1 MANPAGVR
9 RTGVSTLPP
18 GPKSGAGLR
27 PSRCV
32 GCLGYTQ
39 VLVSAILPAGC
50 ELLCISL
57 LSFRPQ
63 LPYLKKGWFIFSFLF
78 FFLSKRLN
86 QGGNPLL
93 KQSRGHLRRQERP
106 GSSLESASPVVRTP
120 VSSSSHSA
128 PLQRAEGSFLEYVS

>member
-9 RTGVSTLPP
+9 RTGVSTLPL
-18 GPKSGAGLR
+18 GPKSGAELR
-27 PSRCV
+27 PSKCV

-50 ELLCISL
+50 ELLGISL
-57 LSFRPQ
+57 LCFRPE
-63 LPYLKKGWFIFSFLF
+63 LPYLKKGWFIFSF
-78 FFLSKRLN
+78 FFLSKRLI

-93 KQSRGHLRRQERP
+93 KQSGGHLRRQERP

-128 PLQRAEGSFLEYVS
+128 PLERAEGSFLEYVS